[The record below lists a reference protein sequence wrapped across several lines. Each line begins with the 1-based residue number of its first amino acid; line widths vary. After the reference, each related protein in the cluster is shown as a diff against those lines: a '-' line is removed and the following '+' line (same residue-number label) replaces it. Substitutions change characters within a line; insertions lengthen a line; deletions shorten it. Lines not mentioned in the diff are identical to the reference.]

1 MANVL
6 YWVIGGVMWIFVG
19 LIMAFVFG
27 FRNTLAK
34 IVAIV
39 GAPILLGFYIFYGL
53 AQALGAMWDTN
64 DD

>member
-1 MANVL
+1 MVNIF
-6 YWVIGGVMWIFVG
+6 YWIIGGVVWIFGGMIMIWILG
-19 LIMAFVFG
+19 L
-27 FRNTLAK
+27 RNTLAK

>member
-6 YWVIGGVMWIFVG
+6 YWIIGGVVWIFGGMIMILILG
-19 LIMAFVFG
+19 L
-27 FRNTLAK
+27 RNTLAR

-53 AQALGAMWDTN
+53 AQALGAMWDNN

>member
-6 YWVIGGVMWIFVG
+6 YWVIGGVVWIFGGMIMILILG
-19 LIMAFVFG
+19 L
-27 FRNTLAK
+27 RNTLAR

-39 GAPILLGFYIFYGL
+39 GVPILLGFYIFYGL
-53 AQALGAMWDTN
+53 AQALGAMWDNN